1 MSKKTKINHPSKPE
15 PIKLGTSQQTY
26 ATAYANRPPT
36 KRMEFWSWKMV
47 IHSENVEKN
56 SVSLGRLAIRDV
68 HKKMEQVYK
77 EQQPQV
83 YANEV
88 EKQSFVDLMEM
99 WYLDVVVPRQ
109 PEAKIRDEF
118 KLSKRTVLNYQQG
131 IKNLGKVA
139 KDLLVSELNEKSAQA
154 LVRGLQLKYAPR
166 TVQLH
171 ATTLRQILLW
181 AWKKQKIDG
190 QITVVTKRPKGD
202 KGYVNNRHTPTD
214 GDVEKLLGSMRM
226 CSLKMMVYIGWKT
239 GARTGEICDLV
250 WGDVFRT
257 GKDCWIRFSGKTGT
271 RKCPITVDVFEEIRG
286 WMKDG
291 DGEDDRLFN
300 VNFRTNCSPQLRQS
314 CTYRGI
320 EPFTIY
326 GLRRL
331 RVDTLQ
337 RQGIEP
343 AVYERIMGHS
353 MRIAQEI
360 YRTTNDADLQG
371 TLVDKA
377 DGSSKDVMKAEVLLA
392 GLIGKLGLSLEEA
405 LVRLMG

>member
-1 MSKKTKINHPSKPE
+1 MSKETKINHQPKPE
-15 PIKLGTSQQTY
+15 PIKIGTSRRTY

-36 KRMEFWSWKMV
+36 KRMDTWSWKMV
-47 IHSENVEKN
+47 IHSDDVEKN

-68 HKKMEQVYK
+68 RKKMEQVYK

-99 WYLDVVVPRQ
+99 WYLDVVVPRL
-109 PEAKIRDEF
+109 PDAKIRDEF

-139 KDLLVSELNEKSAQA
+139 KDLLVSELNEKSAQD

-181 AWKKQKIDG
+181 AWKKQKIDV
-190 QITVVTKRPKGD
+190 QITVVTKRPKGE

-214 GDVEKLLGSMRM
+214 ADVEKLLASLRM
-226 CSLKMMVYIGWKT
+226 CSLKKMVYIGWKT
-239 GARTGEICDLV
+239 GARTGEICDLT
-250 WGDVFRT
+250 WGDVYKNAS
-257 GKDCWIRFSGKTGT
+257 GYWIRVSGKTGT
-271 RKCPITVDVFEEIRG
+271 RKCPITEEVYSEIRG
-286 WMKDG
+286 FMRDS
-291 DGEDDRLFN
+291 DNDQDRLFTAS
-300 VNFRTNCSPQLRQS
+300 FRSNCSPQLRKS
-314 CTYRGI
+314 CEIRGI
-320 EPFTIY
+320 EPFTVY

-337 RQGIEP
+337 RQGIET

-353 MRIAQEI
+353 IRMAQEI

-371 TLVDKA
+371 ILNVKLKLEPQ
-377 DGSSKDVMKAEVLLA
+377 SVSKDVVST
-392 GLIGKLGLSLEEA
+392 LIEKLGLSLEEV
-405 LVRLMG
+405 LMRLLG

>member
-1 MSKKTKINHPSKPE
+1 MSKETKINHPPKPE
-15 PIKLGTSQQTY
+15 PIKLGTSRRTY

-36 KRMEFWSWKMV
+36 KRMETWSWKMV
-47 IHSENVEKN
+47 IHSDEVEKN

-68 HKKMEQVYK
+68 RKKMEQVYK

-99 WYLDVVVPRQ
+99 WYLDVVAPRL

-139 KDLLVSELNEKSAQA
+139 KDLLVAELNEKSAQA

-181 AWKKQKIDG
+181 AWKKQKIDV
-190 QITVVTKRPKGD
+190 QITVITKRPKGE
-202 KGYVNNRHTPTD
+202 KGYVNNRRTPTD
-214 GDVEKLLGSMRM
+214 ADVEKLLASLGI
-226 CSLKMMVYIGWKT
+226 CSLKKMVYIGWKT
-239 GARTGEICDLV
+239 VARTGEICDLT
-250 WGDVFRT
+250 WADVYNNAS
-257 GKDCWIRFSGKTGT
+257 GYWIRFSGKTGT
-271 RKCPITVDVFEEIRG
+271 RKCPITEDVYCEIHRLK
-286 WMKDG
+286 KDH
-291 DGEDDRLFN
+291 DKEQDRLFTPS
-300 VNFRTNCSPQLRQS
+300 FRTNCSPQLRES
-314 CTYRGI
+314 CEIRGI
-320 EPFTIY
+320 EPFTVY

-337 RQGIEP
+337 RQGIET

-353 MRIAQEI
+353 IRMAQEI
-360 YRTTNDADLQG
+360 YRTTNDADFQG
-371 TLVDKA
+371 TLKSSVPKSFASVD
-377 DGSSKDVMKAEVLLA
+377 SKF
-392 GLIGKLGLSLEEA
+392 GLNRSRVGYLS
-405 LVRLMG
+405 